1 MVGPGEYDTE
11 FKIKKR
17 QRVYKYIYIQYIYI
31 IYLNNN

>member
-17 QRVYKYIYIQYIYI
+17 QRVYKYIYIYNIYI
-31 IYLNNN
+31 

>member
-17 QRVYKYIYIQYIYI
+17 QRVYIYIQYIYNI
-31 IYLNNN
+31 FK

>member
-17 QRVYKYIYIQYIYI
+17 QRVYKYIYI

>member
-17 QRVYKYIYIQYIYI
+17 QRVYKYIQYIYI

>member
-17 QRVYKYIYIQYIYI
+17 QRVYKYIYIYNIFK
-31 IYLNNN
+31 